1 MSRSWVSP
9 GVAYLTR
16 GLLSVIFPTA
26 SSVIIVGR
34 LACLQGFPVSPW
46 LLSAMVLGA
55 VPLGF
60 AAYIFVDEISQRRK
74 ATRLGARLVPRVQ
87 GKWPGNLDK
96 LVNVILTL
104 EVEYLGQPVLDEM
117 KELGPTLNYRCL
129 WEDYIVTTEPQH
141 VKTIL
146 VTDFHNY
153 VKGTKFREAADSILG
168 TGVFNSDGETWKL
181 HRTMTRP
188 FFTHDRISHFEIFD
202 RHANRAIALAKD
214 RFTMDMSI
222 DFQVGPQVGILI
234 SFVEKLPQD
243 LISRFTLD
251 SASEFLF
258 GHCIDS
264 LSVELPFP
272 NNTLESTNTKPR
284 PGDNAAAFTNAFSE
298 AQHVISRRVIIGAAW
313 PMTEI
318 LADSTAQHMKVVDKF
333 LDPILEAALRRHG
346 TAAKSDADETA
357 EDQTFLDH
365 LVKLT
370 SDLKVIKDETLN
382 ILLAGRDTTASTLTS
397 AIYLLAMHPE
407 ILSRLREEIISKVG
421 STRMPTHGDIKE
433 MKYLHAVLNETMRLF
448 PAVPFNVREAV
459 HDTTLTSPEPGKKPL
474 FVPGGVVV
482 VYSVFLMHRRTDL
495 WGPDALKFD
504 PDRWLDERMQK
515 HVLPNPYIF
524 LPFNAG
530 PRICLGQNFA
540 YNQMS
545 FMLIRLLQN
554 FSAIALS
561 SEPAMR
567 PPAWWAENDGRQ
579 AIERCKPR
587 HHLTLYAQGGMW
599 VKMEAVDDAEV
610 IQ

>member
-1 MSRSWVSP
+1 MSRSRVSP

-26 SSVIIVGR
+26 SSVIIIGR
-34 LACLQGFPVSPW
+34 LACLQNFPVSPW
-46 LLSAMVLGA
+46 LLSAMVWGA
-55 VPLGF
+55 MPLGF
-60 AAYIFVDEISQRRK
+60 AAYIFVDEILQRRK
-74 ATRLGARLVPRVQ
+74 ATRLGARLVPRIQ
-87 GKWPGNLDK
+87 GRWPGNLDK

-141 VKTIL
+141 VQTIL

-153 VKGTKFREAADSILG
+153 VKGAKFREAADSILG

-214 RFTMDMSI
+214 RFRMDMAI
-222 DFQVGPQVGILI
+222 DF
-234 SFVEKLPQD
+234 QD

-272 NNTLESTNTKPR
+272 DNTLQSTHTKPG
-284 PGDNAAAFTNAFSE
+284 PGDNAAAFTNAFSQ
-298 AQHVISRRVIIGAAW
+298 AQHAISRRVIIGAAW
-313 PMTEI
+313 PMIEI
-318 LADSTAQHMKVVDKF
+318 LADSTARHMKVVDKF
-333 LDPILEAALRRHG
+333 IDPILEAALARHS
-346 TAAKSDADETA
+346 TAAKLEANETV

-365 LVKLT
+365 LIKLT
-370 SDLKVIKDETLN
+370 SDFKVIKDETLN

-421 STRMPTHGDIKE
+421 PTRMPTYGDIKE
-433 MKYLHAVLNETMRLF
+433 MKYLQAVLNETMRLF

-459 HDTTLTSPEPGKKPL
+459 HDTTLTSPEPEKKPL
-474 FVPGGVVV
+474 FVPGGAVV

-495 WGPDALKFD
+495 WGPDALEFD

-515 HVLPNPYIF
+515 YQLANPFIF
-524 LPFNAG
+524 VPFNAG

-561 SEPAMR
+561 PEPAMC
-567 PPAWWAENDGRQ
+567 PPAWWTEKDGRQ
-579 AIERCKPR
+579 AIERFKPR
-587 HHLTLYAQGGMW
+587 NHLTLYAQGGMW
-599 VKMEAVDDAEV
+599 VKMEAVDDVEV

>member
-1 MSRSWVSP
+1 MSRFWVSP

-46 LLSAMVLGA
+46 LLSVVVLGA
-55 VPLGF
+55 APLGL
-60 AAYIFVDEISQRRK
+60 AAYIFVDELSQRRK
-74 ATRLGARLVPRVQ
+74 ATRLGARLVPRIQ
-87 GKWPGNLDK
+87 GRWPANLDK
-96 LVNVILTL
+96 LVNTIQRFK
-104 EVEYLGQPVLDEM
+104 VEYLGQPVLDEM

-153 VKGTKFREAADSILG
+153 VKGAKFREAADSVFG
-168 TGVFNSDGETWKL
+168 TGVFNSDGKVL

-202 RHANRAIALAKD
+202 RHASRAIALAKD
-214 RFTMDMSI
+214 CSRMDLAI
-222 DFQVGPQVGILI
+222 DF
-234 SFVEKLPQD
+234 QD
-243 LISRFTLD
+243 LISKFTLD

-258 GHCIDS
+258 GHCTDS
-264 LSVELPFP
+264 LSH
-272 NNTLESTNTKPR
+272 
-284 PGDNAAAFTNAFSE
+284 A
-298 AQHVISRRVIIGAAW
+298 ISRRVLIGSAW

-318 LADSTAQHMKVVDKF
+318 FADSTAQHMKVVNEF
-333 LDPILEAALRRHG
+333 LDPILEAALRRHS
-346 TAAKSDADETA
+346 TAAKLDANQTTG
-357 EDQTFLDH
+357 DQTFLDH
-365 LVKLT
+365 LIKLT
-370 SDLKVIKDETLN
+370 SDFKVIKDETLN

-421 STRMPTHGDIKE
+421 PTRMPTYGDIRE
-433 MKYLHAVLNETMRLF
+433 MKYLQAVLNETMRLF
-448 PAVPFNVREAV
+448 PALEAV
-459 HDTTLTSPEPGKKPL
+459 HDTTWTSPEPGKKPL
-474 FVPGGVVV
+474 FIPGGVMVI
-482 VYSVFLMHRRTDL
+482 YSVFLMHRRTDL
-495 WGPDALKFD
+495 WGPDALEFD
-504 PDRWLDERMQK
+504 PDRWLDERMRKYQ
-515 HVLPNPYIF
+515 LINPFIL

-530 PRICLGQNFA
+530 PRICLGQKFA
-540 YNQMS
+540 YNEMS

-567 PPAWWAENDGRQ
+567 PPAWWAEKDGRQ
-579 AIERCKPR
+579 AIERFKPKF
-587 HHLTLYAQGGMW
+587 HGSMW
-599 VKMEAVDDAEV
+599 VKMEAVDDVEV

>member
-26 SSVIIVGR
+26 SSVIIIGR

-46 LLSAMVLGA
+46 LLSVVVLGA
-55 VPLGF
+55 APLWL
-60 AAYIFVDEISQRRK
+60 AAYIFVGVISQRRK
-74 ATRLGARLVPRVQ
+74 ATRLGARLVPCIQ
-87 GKWPGNLDK
+87 GRWPGNLDK
-96 LVNVILTL
+96 LLNTIQRFK
-104 EVEYLGQPVLDEM
+104 VEYLGQPVLDEM

-153 VKGTKFREAADSILG
+153 VKGAKFREAADSVFG
-168 TGVFNSDGETWKL
+168 TGVFNSDGKVRASMF

-214 RFTMDMSI
+214 RSRMDLAI
-222 DFQVGPQVGILI
+222 DF
-234 SFVEKLPQD
+234 QD

-258 GHCIDS
+258 GHCTDS

-272 NNTLESTNTKPR
+272 DNTLQSTNTKGR
-284 PGDNAAAFTNAFSE
+284 GDTAAAFSDAVSQAE
-298 AQHVISRRVIIGAAW
+298 HAISRRVIIGTAW
-313 PMTEI
+313 KMTEI
-318 LADSTAQHMKVVDKF
+318 FADSTAQHMKVIDEF
-333 LDPILEAALRRHG
+333 LDPILKAALARHS
-346 TAAKSDADETA
+346 TAAKLDVNNIA

-365 LVKLT
+365 LIKLT
-370 SDLKVIKDETLN
+370 SDFKVIKDETLN

-421 STRMPTHGDIKE
+421 PIRMPTYGDIKE
-433 MKYLHAVLNETMRLF
+433 MKYIQAVLNETMRLF
-448 PAVPFNVREAV
+448 PALLELRPFREAV
-459 HDTTLTSPEPGKKPL
+459 HDTTWTSPEPGKKPL
-474 FVPGGVVV
+474 FVPGGVMVI
-482 VYSVFLMHRRTDL
+482 YSVFLMHRRTDL
-495 WGPDALKFD
+495 WGPDALEFD

-515 HVLPNPYIF
+515 YQLANPFIF
-524 LPFNAG
+524 VPFNAG
-530 PRICLGQNFA
+530 PRICLGKKFA

-545 FMLIRLLQN
+545 FMLIRLLQK

-561 SEPAMR
+561 PEPAMC
-567 PPAWWAENDGRQ
+567 PPAWWAEKDGRQ
-579 AIERCKPR
+579 AIERFKPKF
-587 HHLTLYAQGGMW
+587 HVMLYAEASLSDILCSHLTGFFLAGWYVGQDGSCR
-599 VKMEAVDDAEV
+599 
-610 IQ
+610 

>member
-1 MSRSWVSP
+1 MSRSRVSP

-26 SSVIIVGR
+26 SSVIIVGS

-46 LLSAMVLGA
+46 LLLALVLGA
-55 VPLGF
+55 APLGL
-60 AAYIFVDEISQRRK
+60 AAYIFADELSQRRK
-74 ATRLGARLVPRVQ
+74 ATRLGARLVPRIQ
-87 GKWPGNLDK
+87 GKWPGNLDT
-96 LVNVILTL
+96 LVNVILML
-104 EVEYLGQPVLDEM
+104 EIEYLGQSVLDEM

-153 VKGTKFREAADSILG
+153 VKGAKFREAADSILG

-181 HRTMTRP
+181 HRNLTRS

-214 RFTMDMSI
+214 RFRMDMAI
-222 DFQVGPQVGILI
+222 DF
-234 SFVEKLPQD
+234 QD

-264 LSVELPFP
+264 LSVKLPFP
-272 NNTLESTNTKPR
+272 GNTLESTNTKHH
-284 PGDNAAAFTNAFSE
+284 PGDNAAAFTNAFSQ
-298 AQHVISRRVIIGAAW
+298 AQHAISRRVIIGGAW

-333 LDPILEAALRRHG
+333 LDPILEAALRRHS

-370 SDLKVIKDETLN
+370 SDFKVIKDETLN

-421 STRMPTHGDIKE
+421 PTRMPTYGDIKE
-433 MKYLHAVLNETMRLF
+433 MKYIQAVLNETMRLF

-459 HDTTLTSPEPGKKPL
+459 HDTTWTSPEPGKKPL

-495 WGPDALKFD
+495 WGPDALEFD

-515 HVLPNPYIF
+515 YVLPNPYIF

-561 SEPAMR
+561 PEPAMR

-579 AIERCKPR
+579 AIERFKPR

>member
-1 MSRSWVSP
+1 MSRSRISP

-55 VPLGF
+55 APLGL
-60 AAYIFVDEISQRRK
+60 AAYIFVDELSQRRK
-74 ATRLGARLVPRVQ
+74 ATGLGARLVPRIQ
-87 GKWPGNLDK
+87 GRWPGNLDT
-96 LVNVILTL
+96 LMNVILML
-104 EVEYLGQPVLDEM
+104 EIEYLGQSVLDEM

-153 VKGTKFREAADSILG
+153 VKGAKFREAADSILG
-168 TGVFNSDGETWKL
+168 TGVFNSDGKL

-214 RFTMDMSI
+214 RFRMDMAI
-222 DFQVGPQVGILI
+222 DF
-234 SFVEKLPQD
+234 QD

-272 NNTLESTNTKPR
+272 DNTSESTNTKPG
-284 PGDNAAAFTNAFSE
+284 PGDSAAAFTHAFSQ
-298 AQHVISRRVIIGAAW
+298 AQHAISRRVITGAAW

-318 LADSTAQHMKVVDKF
+318 LADSTAQHMKVP
-333 LDPILEAALRRHG
+333 LCRRHS

-357 EDQTFLDH
+357 DDQIFLDH

-370 SDLKVIKDETLN
+370 SDFKVIKDETLN

-421 STRMPTHGDIKE
+421 PTRMPTYGDIKE
-433 MKYLHAVLNETMRLF
+433 MKYIQAVLNETMRLF
-448 PAVPFNVREAV
+448 PAVETV
-459 HDTTLTSPEPGKKPL
+459 HDTTWTSPEPGKKPL
-474 FVPGGVVV
+474 FVPAGVMV

-495 WGPDALKFD
+495 WGPDALEFD

-515 HVLPNPYIF
+515 YVLPNPYIF

-561 SEPAMR
+561 PEPAMR
-567 PPAWWAENDGRQ
+567 PPAWWADKDGRQ
-579 AIERCKPR
+579 AIERFKPR

-599 VKMEAVDDAEV
+599 VKMEAVDDTEV

>member
-1 MSRSWVSP
+1 MSRSRVSP

-46 LLSAMVLGA
+46 LLSVVVLGA
-55 VPLGF
+55 APLGL
-60 AAYIFVDEISQRRK
+60 ATYIFVDVISQRRK
-74 ATRLGARLVPRVQ
+74 ATRLDARLVPRIQ
-87 GKWPGNLDK
+87 GRWPGNLDK
-96 LVNVILTL
+96 LVNTIQRFK
-104 EVEYLGQPVLDEM
+104 VEYLGQPVLDEM

-146 VTDFHNY
+146 ATDFHNY
-153 VKGTKFREAADSILG
+153 VKGAKFREAADSVLG
-168 TGVFNSDGETWKL
+168 TGVFNSDGETWKF

-188 FFTHDRISHFEIFD
+188 FFSHDRISHFEIFD

-214 RFTMDMSI
+214 RSRMDMAI
-222 DFQVGPQVGILI
+222 DF
-234 SFVEKLPQD
+234 QD

-258 GHCIDS
+258 GHCTDS

-272 NNTLESTNTKPR
+272 DNTLESTNTKGR
-284 PGDNAAAFTNAFSE
+284 GDTAAAFADAVSQAE
-298 AQHVISRRVIIGAAW
+298 HAISRRVIIGAVW

-318 LADSTAQHMKVVDKF
+318 FADSTAQHMKVVDEF
-333 LDPILEAALRRHG
+333 LDPILEAALTRHS
-346 TAAKSDADETA
+346 TAAKLDANEIT

-365 LVKLT
+365 LIKLT
-370 SDLKVIKDETLN
+370 SDFKVIKDETLN

-421 STRMPTHGDIKE
+421 LTRMPTYGDIKE
-433 MKYLHAVLNETMRLF
+433 MKYIQAVLNETMRLF
-448 PAVPFNVREAV
+448 PALPFDVREAV
-459 HDTTLTSPEPGKKPL
+459 HDTTWTSPEPGKKPL

-482 VYSVFLMHRRTDL
+482 IYSVFLMHRRTDL
-495 WGPDALKFD
+495 WGPDALEFD
-504 PDRWLDERMQK
+504 PDRWLDERLQK
-515 HVLPNPYIF
+515 YLTNPFIF

-530 PRICLGQNFA
+530 PRICLGKKFA

-561 SEPAMR
+561 PEPAMC
-567 PPAWWAENDGRQ
+567 PPAWWAEKDGRQ
-579 AIERCKPR
+579 AIERFKPR
-587 HHLTLYAQGGMW
+587 FHVMLYA
-599 VKMEAVDDAEV
+599 EASLSLTYFAV
-610 IQ
+610 I

>member
-26 SSVIIVGR
+26 SAVIIVGR

-46 LLSAMVLGA
+46 LLSVVVLGA
-55 VPLGF
+55 APLGL
-60 AAYIFVDEISQRRK
+60 AAHIFVDVISQRRK
-74 ATRLGARLVPRVQ
+74 ATRLGARLVPRIQ
-87 GKWPGNLDK
+87 GRWPGNLDK
-96 LVNVILTL
+96 LVNTIQRFK
-104 EVEYLGQPVLDEM
+104 VEYLGQPVLDEM

-153 VKGTKFREAADSILG
+153 VKGAKFREAADSVLG

-202 RHANRAIALAKD
+202 RHASRAIALAKD
-214 RFTMDMSI
+214 RSRMDLAI
-222 DFQVGPQVGILI
+222 DFQ
-234 SFVEKLPQD
+234 D
-243 LISRFTLD
+243 LILRFTLD

-258 GHCIDS
+258 GHCTDS

-272 NNTLESTNTKPR
+272 DNTLEFTNTKGR
-284 PGDNAAAFTNAFSE
+284 GDTATAFADAVSQ
-298 AQHVISRRVIIGAAW
+298 AGHAISRRVIIGSVW

-318 LADSTAQHMKVVDKF
+318 FADSTGQYMKVVDEF
-333 LDPILEAALRRHG
+333 LDPILKAALTRHS
-346 TAAKSDADETA
+346 TAAKLDANETV

-365 LVKLT
+365 LIKLT
-370 SDLKVIKDETLN
+370 SGEMTRYLGISVVEIFLSDFKVIKDETLN
-382 ILLAGRDTTASTLTS
+382 ILLAARDTTASTLTS

-421 STRMPTHGDIKE
+421 LTRMPTYGDIKE
-433 MKYLHAVLNETMRLF
+433 MKYIQAVLNETMRLF
-448 PAVPFNVREAV
+448 PALPFDVREAV
-459 HDTTLTSPEPGKKPL
+459 HDTTWTSPEPGKKPL
-474 FVPGGVVV
+474 FIPGGVTVI
-482 VYSVFLMHRRTDL
+482 YSVFLMHRRTDL
-495 WGPDALKFD
+495 WGPDALEFD

-515 HVLPNPYIF
+515 YQLTNPFIF

-540 YNQMS
+540 YNEMS

-561 SEPAMR
+561 PEPAMR
-567 PPAWWAENDGRQ
+567 PPAWWAEKDGRQ
-579 AIERCKPR
+579 AIERFKPKF
-587 HHLTLYAQGGMW
+587 HVMLYAEGGMW
-599 VKMEAVDDAEV
+599 VKMEAVDDVEV